1 MSGNIWWNRFFAI
14 SLRGNFKI
22 YYIMKIPKDLCS
34 FDLLSWVSR
43 TTEIENNNTELRDS
57 LKHLCSPNI
66 WNFNM
71 QEFSEQ
77 ELEIYKQLDLCHSDN
92 IEIAARANDVLRKL
106 DKDKRTKSQLA
117 SDLYLQVFDITNN
130 NGYLLR
136 SIEIRSIKEICDKEY
151 FDSVRERMLR
161 FSPNVILSCIKAF
174 HGSYKKELQE
184 LSTLLEK
191 IYDNYINTNS
201 FRDARLVVDSLV
213 YIKAL
218 NSEDANYRRALLYE
232 QEADYNEAN
241 RDDNTFLYQTHVLY
255 NSAYQIIGRL
265 KKLYPEDV
273 KRIKRKLISANLE
286 YASVL
291 QLAGIRE
298 KYNVA
303 DELIEV
309 INKDC
314 EQVPIS
320 NIYEAIGLLL
330 AIPFVQEERVK
341 HIMTMSHRFAPISSM
356 AKVLQIDSKGN
367 VIGNAEAD
375 DGLRTKEHI
384 RFRLSIQYAIRK
396 YLQTIIE
403 KQIDTSYDKCLE
415 YLFTFRPN
423 YLTEDVVVL
432 FAKGFSCVFDGEV
445 IAGVHI
451 LVPALEALLRQKAEA
466 IHGSLKKYENERNED
481 VLLDGILRTLEKDFD
496 NYEEWYELKSF
507 LTMGIDVNYRNR
519 LMHGLMPIPDMYN
532 QGIYLFWLCL
542 KMYFKDS
549 EMIGVDATKR
559 D

>member
-1 MSGNIWWNRFFAI
+1 
-14 SLRGNFKI
+14 
-22 YYIMKIPKDLCS
+22 MKIPSELFSFELLKWVCS
-34 FDLLSWVSR
+34 
-43 TTEIENNNTELRDS
+43 TTEISKENPELGDALR
-57 LKHLCSPNI
+57 HLCSPNI
-66 WNFNM
+66 WDFSKQKFTDKERELYNEFN
-71 QEFSEQ
+71 
-77 ELEIYKQLDLCHSDN
+77 LCNSGN
-92 IEIAARANDVLRKL
+92 IEIAARANDVLRNL
-106 DKDKRTKSQLA
+106 DKDRRHKSRQA
-117 SDLYLQVFDITNN
+117 SDLYLQLFDTTNN

-136 SIEIRSIKEICDKEY
+136 SIEVRSIKEICDKKY
-151 FDSVRERMLR
+151 FDSVIERILR
-161 FSPNVILSCIKAF
+161 LSPSVILLCLKAF
-174 HGSYKKELQE
+174 HGSYRNQLREQGV
-184 LSTLLEK
+184 LLEK
-191 IYDNYINTNS
+191 IYNHFINTNS
-201 FRDARLVVDSLV
+201 FREARLLVDSLV

-241 RDDNTFLYQTHVLY
+241 RDDNTFLYQTHIQY
-255 NSAYQIIGRL
+255 NSAYQIIGQL
-265 KKLYPEDV
+265 KKQYPEDV

-286 YASVL
+286 HASIL

-298 KYNVA
+298 TYNVA
-303 DELIEV
+303 DDLIED

-314 EQVPIS
+314 ERIPIT

-330 AIPFVQEERVK
+330 AIPFIQEERVK
-341 HIMTMSHRFAPISSM
+341 HIITMSHRFAPITSI

-384 RFRLSIQYAIRK
+384 RFRLSILYAIHK
-396 YLQTIIE
+396 FLQTIME
-403 KQIDTSYDKCLE
+403 RQIDTSYDKCLE
-415 YLFTFRPN
+415 YLFTYRPN

-432 FAKGFSCVFDGEV
+432 FAKGFSCVFEGEV

-466 IHGSLKKYENERNED
+466 IHGSLKKYENERND
-481 VLLDGILRTLEKDFD
+481 DALLDGVLRALEKDFD